1 MTNSK
6 QSITVYFNTGDE
18 PIIVSFA
25 KEPSI
30 LDGFLIIEIENKM
43 LCYSTRIVDTFV
55 ITLDTK

>member
-18 PIIVSFA
+18 PMTVSFI

-30 LDGFLIIEIENKM
+30 QDEFLIIEIENKM
-43 LCYSTRIVDTFV
+43 LCYSTRIVNTFI